1 MFPAISIENSTQR
14 VYGEASSDRAP
25 EISFLILSP
34 LKLHNV
40 HLYLLDPPEDVSNLK
55 AIPPD
60 ELVPRQLKPLQEED
74 NQVSSE

>member
-1 MFPAISIENSTQR
+1 MLNQELVTELSQVR
-14 VYGEASSDRAP
+14 LLEAP
-25 EISFLILSP
+25 LLVLSH
-34 LKLHNV
+34 LQLRNV